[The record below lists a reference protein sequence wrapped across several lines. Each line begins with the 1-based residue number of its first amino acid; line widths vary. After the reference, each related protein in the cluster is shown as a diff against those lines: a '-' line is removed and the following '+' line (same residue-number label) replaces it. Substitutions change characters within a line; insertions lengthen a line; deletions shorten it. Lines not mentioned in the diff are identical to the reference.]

1 MRSYNI
7 NVTFTITEVKIFKK
21 LHDSNKKYLNEVLPL
36 FIIIIDKYITLRD
49 IFLKQSIIHID
60 INLHIDMKNINFPYI
75 KVYIRLIVINKNIT
89 RLA

>member
-36 FIIIIDKYITLRD
+36 FIIIIVIFDKYITLRD
-49 IFLKQSIIHID
+49 IFFLN
-60 INLHIDMKNINFPYI
+60 NL
-75 KVYIRLIVINKNIT
+75 
-89 RLA
+89 